1 MDVCLC
7 VLGGLDLDD
16 QVDSWDVE
24 TTRRDISGDEDI
36 TLFGLELLEGDFT
49 LSLTDLS
56 VDNLD
61 ILLDLVRELD
71 LVCLLLLATEDDGLS
86 TSVASQDVG
95 EGSFTVLVRTV
106 DGEMLNA
113 LGSLFLKILDEVNE
127 AVSLLQELSSD
138 LLDPVRDSGREHE
151 CLHVLWTG

>member
-16 QVDSWDVE
+16 QVDAWDVK
-24 TTRRDISGDEDI
+24 TTRSDIGGNEDI
-36 TLFGLELLEGDFT
+36 ALLLFELLERNFT
-49 LSLTDLS
+49 LPLADFS
-56 VDNLD
+56 VDD
-61 ILLDLVRELD
+61 FDVLLDLVGQLD
-71 LVCLLLLATEDDGLS
+71 LVGLLLLAAEDDGLA
-86 TSVASQDVG
+86 TSVASEDVG
-95 EGSFTVLVRTV
+95 EGSFTVLVRTIN
-106 DGEMLNA
+106 GEMLNA
-113 LGSLFLKILDEVNE
+113 LGSLFLKVLDEVNE